1 MKISPI
7 ITQANGI
14 ISLTLQALFVGDPT
28 DASDKAK
35 IAAFGDPVVNIAGS
49 FADPNNPSFTF
60 QFPTTEQWVGITT
73 QLSSLSVRFME
84 ALPSGINPNQPAP
97 IQGPLDCI
105 TTNPSEAA
113 QAWYNVMAGSG
124 AGSRIGQAMMQLRS
138 NMLVPSLPSTT
149 I

>member
-1 MKISPI
+1 MRINAIVS
-7 ITQANGI
+7 QSNGI
-14 ISLTLQALFVGDPT
+14 ISVTLQALFVGDPT

-35 IAAFGDPVVNIAGS
+35 IAAFGDPVVNIAGN

-60 QFPTTEQWVGITT
+60 QFPLTEQYVGITT
-73 QLSSLSVRFME
+73 QMSSYTTRFME
-84 ALPSGINPNQPAP
+84 ALPSNVNPNQPAP

-113 QAWYNVMAGSG
+113 TAWANVLMMPGTG
-124 AGSRIGQAMMQLRS
+124 RIAQAMMQLRS
-138 NMLVPSLPSTT
+138 MMLVPTIPATT